1 MKPANILGID
11 IGSVSICIAEISPGK
26 ELVGKAYGFHQ
37 GAIVDT
43 LKNML
48 DDFNLSEIGAVAA
61 TTSTPSILKLDGKYD
76 NRVSIIAACRNFHEE
91 IGSILLVGGEKF
103 GLIQFDTNGNY
114 LHFKA
119 NTSCA
124 AGTGSFLDQQA
135 ARLNLADI
143 EQLSEI
149 AFTNTGVI
157 PKIASRC
164 AVFAK
169 TDLVHAQ
176 QEGYTLAEICDGLCH
191 GLAKNIVDTA
201 FAGEKPNGPVIFTG
215 GVSKNRAVVRH
226 IEEMIG
232 CKVLVEK
239 TLYGAAGAALN
250 LVQDMSNDRR
260 YPTIAGTR
268 VSSAD
273 ELLTERPVH
282 KAYYHKPLTL
292 QLSNYPDF
300 DSSDHYEFQWADSKN
315 GYPVEVDVYHKLD
328 PGALYKIY
336 LGIDIGSTSTKAMM
350 MGSDPRSPTL
360 TRRHQ
365 SASTSP
371 IVSSGVSAMTT
382 PATSAVSCSTDAA

>member
-1 MKPANILGID
+1 MIPANILGID
-11 IGSVSICIAEISPGK
+11 IGSVSICIAEISPEK
-26 ELVGKAYGFHQ
+26 KVIETAYRFHH
-37 GAIVDT
+37 GAINDI
-43 LKNML
+43 LKAML
-48 DDFNLSEIGAVAA
+48 GGVNLSEIRAVAA
-61 TTSTPSILKLDGKYD
+61 TTSTPSILKVNRTYD
-76 NRVSIIAACRNFHEE
+76 NRVSIITACRHFHEK

-135 ARLNLADI
+135 ARLNLAGI

-201 FAGEKPNGPVIFTG
+201 FAGEKPNAPVIFTG
-215 GVSKNRAVVRH
+215 GVSRNRAVVRH

-232 CKVLVEK
+232 CKVTVEK
-239 TLYGAAGAALN
+239 TLYGAVGAALN
-250 LVQDMSNDRR
+250 LLQDLSIDRWH
-260 YPTIAGTR
+260 PAIAGTGI
-268 VSSAD
+268 SSAD
-273 ELLTERPVH
+273 DLL
-282 KAYYHKPLTL
+282 
-292 QLSNYPDF
+292 
-300 DSSDHYEFQWADSKN
+300 
-315 GYPVEVDVYHKLD
+315 
-328 PGALYKIY
+328 I
-336 LGIDIGSTSTKAMM
+336 
-350 MGSDPRSPTL
+350 
-360 TRRHQ
+360 
-365 SASTSP
+365 
-371 IVSSGVSAMTT
+371 
-382 PATSAVSCSTDAA
+382 